1 MKVKLNKYTWIYI
14 SIFIITISESIF
26 VNNRGLDNIFEY
38 IGYGIL
44 LIYIIIS
51 FFKKDNYVDK
61 KGNFMFFIVIL
72 ILSSIGLWFQ
82 DITKFRLFILE
93 FTILAISMISVL
105 SVNCMCS
112 LDIIRGGAYAILIGI
127 ITSSLLGIIGGD
139 GIIDNIKAGE
149 GILGI
154 SLGLN
159 GGIVFKNYYSADL
172 LVIYISL
179 YIYGK
184 YIKQKSIDKLTK
196 ILCLILCVLSNSRG
210 GLLLFAIFV
219 ISTNYSIIY
228 SISKKYRKFI
238 VLLAIIIIGLVTV
251 NIFNNIILGFSTYA
265 YRFRGLLNYLNY
277 YNGDSFHMI
286 FGNAES
292 FYDKSNS
299 YVMAVRSTTGY
310 DGSLEMAWLNIL
322 IKSGLLGV
330 LAYAFIFI
338 RMFKLALKANDKV
351 ISVGIMAITITLL
364 ASSLVEAYIQSIHC
378 IYGMMSYM
386 AVNGLYGCDLKFNS
400 KEQKR

>member
-1 MKVKLNKYTWIYI
+1 MKVKFNKYTWIYI
-14 SIFIITISESIF
+14 SLFII
-26 VNNRGLDNIFEY
+26 
-38 IGYGIL
+38 
-44 LIYIIIS
+44 
-51 FFKKDNYVDK
+51 
-61 KGNFMFFIVIL
+61 IL

-82 DITKFRLFILE
+82 NITKFRLFILE
-93 FTILAISMISVL
+93 FTVVAISMISVL

-112 LDIIRGGAYAILIGI
+112 LDIIRGGTYAILIGI

-159 GGIVFKNYYSADL
+159 GGMVFKNYYSADL

-338 RMFKLALKANDKV
+338 RMFKLAVKANDKV

>member
-14 SIFIITISESIF
+14 SIFIITLSESIF
-26 VNNRGLDNIFEY
+26 INNRGLDNLFEY

-44 LIYIIIS
+44 LIYIIFS

-61 KGNFMFFIVIL
+61 KGNFIFFIVIL

-93 FTILAISMISVL
+93 FTILAISIISVL

-112 LDIIRGGAYAILIGI
+112 LDIIRGSAYAILIGI
-127 ITSSLLGIIGGD
+127 ITASLLGIIGGD

-172 LVIYISL
+172 IIIYISI

-184 YIKQKSIDKLTK
+184 YIKQKSIDKLIK
-196 ILCLILCVLSNSRG
+196 ILCLVLCILSNSRG
-210 GLLLFAIFV
+210 GLALFAIFI

-238 VLLAIIIIGLVTV
+238 ALLAIVIVGLITINV
-251 NIFNNIILGFSTYA
+251 FNNIILGFSTYA

-292 FYDKSNS
+292 FYDKSSS

-310 DGSLEMAWLNIL
+310 DGSLEMSWLNIL

-330 LAYAFIFI
+330 LAYVLIFI
-338 RMFKLALKANDKV
+338 RMFKFAIKSSNKI

-378 IYGMMSYM
+378 IYGIMSYM
-386 AVNGLYGCDLKFNS
+386 VINGLYGCDLKLK
-400 KEQKR
+400 KEQNI